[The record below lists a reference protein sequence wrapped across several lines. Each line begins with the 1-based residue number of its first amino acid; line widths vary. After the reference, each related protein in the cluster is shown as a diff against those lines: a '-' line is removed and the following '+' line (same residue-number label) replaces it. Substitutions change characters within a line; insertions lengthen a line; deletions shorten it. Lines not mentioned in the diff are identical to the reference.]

1 MKITPALLRQHNACS
16 EQVEEFSAL
25 YPHGTEPTVEA
36 MFVCAA
42 EGLDALW
49 CLCLLP
55 PEGPGS
61 RRAFALWCAEQVSDL
76 SADPRV
82 AECLAVVRRRVEN
95 PDSVSDFELSEA
107 ARVAAARA
115 ARVAAAEAARAAA
128 AWMAG
133 WVEGVEGE
141 AQIAM
146 LATML
151 MEA

>member
-107 ARVAAARA
+107 AR
-115 ARVAAAEAARAAA
+115 AAA